1 MNKKMGTILAI
12 GIIFMSGGL
21 AGFALGSEHAYKKIG
36 KYIVLVRKAELPMF
50 EFDLRNRHSDVSD
63 IIDWFT
69 SRDSGDDT

>member
-1 MNKKMGTILAI
+1 MSKKIEAIMAI
-12 GIIFMSGGL
+12 GIIFVSGGL
-21 AGFALGSEHAYKKIG
+21 VGFALGSEHAYKKIG

-50 EFDLRNRHSDVSD
+50 DLRNHHSDVSD